1 VRIFFVQ
8 RKNENER
15 HETREQ
21 ESGILKQQRVGKHDE
36 FVSGQGAAHEGDAE
50 GHEDQDYQHQAGA
63 DVIKLF
69 YP

>member
-21 ESGILKQQRVGKHDE
+21 ESGIVKQQRVGKHDE
-36 FVSGQGAAHEGDAE
+36 LVRRQGAAQEGDAE
-50 GHEDQDYQHQAGA
+50 GHEDQDYKHQAGA
-63 DVIKLF
+63 NVIKLF
-69 YP
+69 